1 MSIAEV
7 NGQCIS
13 STDHEGSGPVVLV
26 SHGVLMNG
34 SMFEAQVEAG
44 FRELLAVEGAG
55 HASNVSHPAVVNE
68 AMVRFLP
75 SI

>member
-1 MSIAEV
+1 
-7 NGQCIS
+7 
-13 STDHEGSGPVVLV
+13 
-26 SHGVLMNG
+26 MNG
-34 SMFEAQVEAG
+34 SMIEAQVEAG
-44 FRELLAVEGAG
+44 FRELVAVEGAG